1 MKDLQERQVQR
12 TMRWVTASTTE
23 PVHSKEIARGLQMAL
38 SYAPLQ
44 EMRELFVE
52 WNDRVEAARRMDE
65 PDLRS
70 MWEDCIEYVAT
81 LWMLREQEAE

>member
-1 MKDLQERQVQR
+1 MKDMQERMVQR
-12 TMRWVTASTTE
+12 AMRWMTAKDTNPADT
-23 PVHSKEIARGLQMAL
+23 KEIARGLQMAL

-44 EMRELFVE
+44 EMRELFAA
-52 WNDRVEAARRMDE
+52 WHSRAMEANE
-65 PDLRS
+65 Q